1 MPRFITHEP
10 LAQNLFNI
18 SHNTGGGPL
27 QPWSRVLTNTEPLVR
42 MLVARMESDYIALAP
57 KMRKAWGK
65 EVESGTQTLI
75 ILLLQAINNSS
86 D

>member
-42 MLVARMESDYIALAP
+42 MLVARMEHDYVASAP
-57 KMRKAWGK
+57 KMRKPWGK
-65 EVESGTQTLI
+65 EVESGTQTWF
-75 ILLLQAINNSS
+75 ILLIETANT
-86 D
+86 